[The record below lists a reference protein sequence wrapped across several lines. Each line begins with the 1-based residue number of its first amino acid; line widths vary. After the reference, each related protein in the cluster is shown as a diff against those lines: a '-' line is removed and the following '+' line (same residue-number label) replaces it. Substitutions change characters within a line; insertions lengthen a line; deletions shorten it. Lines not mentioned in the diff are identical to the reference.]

1 MPHCAARARL
11 FGRRVTG
18 PRLLDSRKLRRFV
31 DAVVPL
37 SKRPRLVL
45 RKIEE
50 RPGCGRMVL
59 LIVVPYSVE
68 GRLHTEGGGGT
79 PYGATKLPED
89 RASYSQDPKTSP
101 LHGHW
106 AGEWLRSRQESVAN
120 QLESSASRL
129 ILQILS
135 VSILV
140 SVFCRLVFDR
150 RQALGV

>member
-59 LIVVPYSVE
+59 LIGVPYSVE
-68 GRLHTEGGGGT
+68 GMLHTEGRGGT
-79 PYGATKLPED
+79 PYGATTIAGGQGELQPRPED
-89 RASYSQDPKTSP
+89 LAIAR
-101 LHGHW
+101 
-106 AGEWLRSRQESVAN
+106 
-120 QLESSASRL
+120 
-129 ILQILS
+129 
-135 VSILV
+135 
-140 SVFCRLVFDR
+140 
-150 RQALGV
+150 ALGRRVAEITARVRG